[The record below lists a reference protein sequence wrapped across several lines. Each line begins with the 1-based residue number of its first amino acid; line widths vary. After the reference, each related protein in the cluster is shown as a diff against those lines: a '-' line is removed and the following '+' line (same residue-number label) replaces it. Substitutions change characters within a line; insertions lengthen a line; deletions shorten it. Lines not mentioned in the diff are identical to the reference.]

1 MCGGTGATPLDERR
15 VADEQFRLQLGQR
28 LAAIEV
34 SQKLFHDE
42 LKSILEMQHREIQD
56 MKTEQNTLRW
66 TLFGG
71 PKQDD
76 VGLLERFRALLWKAG
91 IGTTCAIGFIGFM
104 LKLFGPTINK
114 MAQKLV
120 GTDDLAQYQ
129 VQQSKK
135 KIQVWNS
142 TTRRYEYYIEFTPI
156 GNQGQRGAR

>member
-1 MCGGTGATPLDERR
+1 MDGQRA
-15 VADEQFRLQLGQR
+15 ADEWMRDNLSQR

-34 SQKLFHDE
+34 GQKLYHDE
-42 LKSILEMQHREIQD
+42 LKSILEKQHGEMES

-91 IGTTCAIGFIGFM
+91 IATSCAVGGIGFL
-104 LKLFGPTINK
+104 LKLFGPSINK
-114 MAQKLV
+114 VAMRMV
-120 GTDDLAQYQ
+120 GADDLTQYQ

-135 KIQVWNS
+135 KLQVWNAKA
-142 TTRRYEYYIEFTPI
+142 RRYEYYIEFTPI
-156 GNQGQRGAR
+156 GNQGQKGQTHG

>member
-1 MCGGTGATPLDERR
+1 MDLS
-15 VADEQFRLQLGQR
+15 QR

-34 SQKLFHDE
+34 GQKLYHDE
-42 LKSILEMQHREIQD
+42 LKSILDAQHVEIQD

-91 IGTTCAIGFIGFM
+91 IATTCAFGSVAFM
-104 LKLFGPTINK
+104 LRLFGPTINK
-114 MAQKLV
+114 VAERMV
-120 GTDDLAQYQ
+120 GTDDLSQYR

-135 KIQVWNS
+135 KIQVWNQKAQ
-142 TTRRYEYYIEFTPI
+142 RYDYYIEFTPI
-156 GNQGQRGAR
+156 GNQGQKGQTNG

>member
-1 MCGGTGATPLDERR
+1 MDESIERR
-15 VADEQFRLQLGQR
+15 VVDERHRIDLSQR

-34 SQKLFHDE
+34 SQKLYHDE
-42 LKSILEMQHREIQD
+42 LKSILEGQYKEIQD

-91 IGTTCAIGFIGFM
+91 IATTCAIGGVSFM

-114 MAQKLV
+114 VAQRMV
-120 GTDDLAQYQ
+120 GTDDLTQYQ

-135 KIQVWNS
+135 KLQVWNS
-142 TTRRYEYYIEFTPI
+142 TARRYEYYIQFTPV
-156 GNQGQRGAR
+156 GNQGQKSQPKEVAE

>member
-1 MCGGTGATPLDERR
+1 MDESTERR
-15 VADEQFRLQLGQR
+15 VADERHRIDLSQR

-34 SQKLFHDE
+34 SQKLYHDE
-42 LKSILEMQHREIQD
+42 LKSILEAQHKEIQE

-91 IGTTCAIGFIGFM
+91 IATSCAIGGIGFM

-114 MAQKLV
+114 VAQRMV
-120 GTDDLAQYQ
+120 GTDDLSQYQ
-129 VQQSKK
+129 IQQTKK
-135 KIQVWNS
+135 KIQVWNQKEK
-142 TTRRYEYYIEFTPI
+142 RYEYYIEFTPV
-156 GNQGQRGAR
+156 GNQGQKGQPHG